1 MAMLKEFLAQVV
13 AGENLSHKDAQQSMD
28 IIMSGQGSEAQ
39 IGAFITALRIKGE
52 TIDEIAGFAET
63 MRSHS
68 LKVECSSKK
77 MIDTCGTGGDKTGT
91 FNVSTAV
98 AFVLAGAGVVVAKHG
113 NHGLSSSCGSA
124 DVLKTLGVSL
134 DLSPQGVT
142 QSIETTKVGFLYA
155 PAFHKAMKYAAKPR
169 KELGFRTVFNML
181 GPLTNPAGASY
192 QLIGVYERSLTHKLA
207 EALAMLGV
215 ERAMVVHGLDGLDE
229 ISTTAPT
236 QVTEVVGQET
246 RTYMID
252 PTVYGFSSGSLEA
265 YRGGTPEE
273 NATIILDIFQG
284 KLKGPKREIVLL
296 NAGAAFVVAG
306 KAQNIEEGLIIAAN
320 SIDSGAALAKLEELK
335 SFSQGY
341 KEEGLVL
348 S

>member
-1 MAMLKEFLAQVV
+1 MLKEFLAQVV
-13 AGENLSHKDAQQSMD
+13 VGAHLSRSSAQQAMD
-28 IIMSGQGSEAQ
+28 IIMSGQGTEAQ

-63 MRSHS
+63 MRRHS
-68 LKVECSSKK
+68 LKVACSSKD

-98 AFVLAGAGVVVAKHG
+98 AFVLAGAGVIVAKHG

-124 DVLKTLGVSL
+124 DVLSALGVSL

-142 QSIETTKVGFLYA
+142 QSIETTNIGFLYA

-192 QLIGVYERSLTHKLA
+192 QLIGVYERSLTQKLA
-207 EALAMLGV
+207 EALAILGV

-236 QVTEVVGQET
+236 QVTEVLGEET

-252 PTVYGFSSGSLEA
+252 PTAYGFSSGSIEA
-265 YRGGTPEE
+265 YRGGTPKE
-273 NATIILDIFQG
+273 NAKIILDIFQG
-284 KLKGPKREIVLL
+284 KTIGPKRDIVLL
-296 NAGAAFVVAG
+296 NASAALVVAG
-306 KAQNIEEGLIIAAN
+306 KASNIEEGLILAAE
-320 SIDSGAALAKLEELK
+320 SINKGAALAKLEELK
-335 SFSQGY
+335 KFSQGY
-341 KEEGLVL
+341 KEGLVL
-348 S
+348 L

>member
-1 MAMLKEFLAQVV
+1 MLKEFLAQVV
-13 AGENLSHKDAQQSMD
+13 AGEHLSREGAQQSMD

-68 LKVECSSKK
+68 LKVECSCKE

-98 AFVLAGAGVVVAKHG
+98 AFVLAGAGIMVAKHG

-124 DVLKTLGVSL
+124 DVLKGLGVSL
-134 DLSPQGVT
+134 DLSPQGVA

-215 ERAMVVHGLDGLDE
+215 KRAMVVHGLDGLDE

-252 PTVYGFSSGSLEA
+252 PTVYGFSNGSLEA
-265 YRGGTPEE
+265 YRGGNPEE
-273 NATIILDIFQG
+273 NAAIILNIFQG

-306 KAQNIEEGLIIAAN
+306 KAQNIEEGLIMAAN